1 MNTEIKIYKDINS
14 ELKNIWQH
22 LEKKSYNH
30 CFQSFSWLIY
40 LISFFK
46 KNNINFLL
54 QIVLIKKDDEVVA
67 IFPFWIINHFGL
79 KVLKWIGNNYS
90 D

>member
-22 LEKKSYNH
+22 FEKKSYNH

-54 QIVLIKKDDEVVA
+54 QIVLIKKDDELISIVY
-67 IFPFWIINHFGL
+67 G
-79 KVLKWIGNNYS
+79 
-90 D
+90 